1 MKFKDKLQKLRKKS
15 GFSQEQLADKL
26 NVSRQAVSKWE
37 SGAAYPE
44 MDKIIAI
51 SKIFNCGIEYLTNE
65 NMTETDFLE
74 KGTKSNINIY
84 INNFLDFITK
94 TTNMFFSM
102 KLKSLLKCI
111 LELSI
116 LAIIIIVICMAITT
130 SITSIVESL
139 LFFLPLHI
147 VDIISNMTIAIVS
160 LIVWAI
166 GIVVFIHIFKIRYL
180 DYYDEAII
188 NVRKQDNF
196 NEVDNNELAKHN
208 NKLKNVST
216 EEKDENI
223 LKSDKNNNRFDVNM
237 NRKKQEYI
245 KYREPKIIIR
255 DPEDKS
261 FKFLYGILKCAL
273 VFVKF
278 MIACFSTV
286 FVISLFCLITC
297 LVVLVIL
304 LFDKVI
310 LIGLLTIVIGLTI
323 LNYEFL
329 YITYK
334 FIISQRQNLKR
345 IFRVLTL
352 SVLIVGIGTGIA
364 VMELRNYTY
373 TENADDIIDLEEKEF
388 EYNIGKDFYFELY
401 GRDITY
407 IVDDNIKSDTIKVKI
422 KKDKRF
428 NSYELAMFDNR
439 LEIYQRETTVNLKK
453 IYKII
458 TTDISN
464 HIIRDYNDLIDIRF
478 YVYGNTTDIDNLK
491 KIMDKKYY
499 NSIIKRNDV
508 KNMEIVHYYY
518 NKPEVTNK

>member
-15 GFSQEQLADKL
+15 ELSQEQLADKL

-74 KGTKSNINIY
+74 KGNKSNINIY
-84 INNFLDFITK
+84 ISNFLDFITK
-94 TTNMFFSM
+94 TTNRFFSM

-116 LAIIIIVICMAITT
+116 LAVIIIVLCMIVTT

-147 VDIISNMTIAIVS
+147 VEIISNMTIAIIS
-160 LIVWAI
+160 LIVGAI

-180 DYYDEAII
+180 DYYDEAIS
-188 NVRKQDNF
+188 NMEKQDNF
-196 NEVDNNELAKHN
+196 NEVDNNELEKHN
-208 NKLKNVST
+208 SKPKNVFID
-216 EEKDENI
+216 EKDENNF
-223 LKSDKNNNRFDVNM
+223 KSGKNNNRFEV
-237 NRKKQEYI
+237 NRKKQEYV

-278 MIACFSTV
+278 MIACFSIV
-286 FVISLFCLITC
+286 FVISLFCLITF

-310 LIGLLTIVIGLTI
+310 LIGVLTIVIGLTI

-334 FIISQRQNLKR
+334 FIVSQKQNVKR
-345 IFRVLTL
+345 IFIVLTL
-352 SVLIVGIGTGIA
+352 SVITVGIGTGIA

-373 TENADDIIDLEEKEF
+373 TENVEDIINLEEKEF
-388 EYNIGKDFYFELY
+388 EYSIGKDFYFELHD
-401 GRDITY
+401 RDVTY
-407 IVDDNIKSDTIKVKI
+407 IVDDNIKSNTIRIKI
-422 KKDKRF
+422 KNDKRF
-428 NSYELAMFDNR
+428 NSYDLIMFENR
-439 LEIYQRETTVNLKK
+439 LEIYQSETTVNLKK
-453 IYKII
+453 IYKIL

-464 HIIRDYNDLIDIRF
+464 HIIRDYNGLMDIDF
-478 YVYGNTTDIDNLK
+478 YVYGNTDDIANLK
-491 KIMDKKYY
+491 KVMDKKYY
-499 NSIIKRNDV
+499 NSPIIRNDI